1 MSGFVPHAWQASAAA
16 DYQRLGGLFIG
27 LDPGAGKSY
36 ALSRIAATCR
46 RPLVVA
52 PAAAVRQTMA
62 QFESYGVRCAL
73 AKDWGPEPLGAW
85 PPGPGPVAVTFASY
99 TWLTRAEQA
108 DFFERFRPSDVLMD
122 EFHEARGLAN
132 SARKRL
138 ERYLVAEPAVRVAV
152 STASPMSGRVHDFAF
167 GLRWALRAGVRGLVP
182 ETRSGLDAL
191 EARLAA
197 SPEAR
202 ADFRRRLEATPGVYL
217 DVGDVGRYPGEVVL
231 RVVRRE
237 PALVLPATWELPNGF
252 LVESAAHA
260 SDLER
265 QLAWGFYPEY
275 DPRPSDEY
283 LAARRRWG
291 AIVRRVVSTGQA
303 DTELQVRALRPTEY
317 AEWAAA
323 EAAEGELTEAV
334 PVWGGPPS
342 GPATLKHALAK
353 HLYAPMQ
360 PRMSGVT
367 PTLVWAHHRA
377 LQTEAAQ
384 QLGVPLFRE
393 GARSAS
399 GEYLPEYRGN
409 LAVASNE
416 ACYQSLNLQHFS
428 HNLFLQPESD
438 PEWWKQAIGRTAR
451 QGQTAPRVT
460 ADLVVSCPA
469 DERALRTAVERAT
482 IVFETTGK
490 KNPLLQLKGAL

>member
-1 MSGFVPHAWQASAAA
+1 MSFQPHEWQLRAAE
-16 DYQRLGGLFIG
+16 DYERLGGLFIG
-27 LDPGAGKSY
+27 LDPGSGKSF
-36 ALSRIAATCR
+36 ALAQIARKCR

-62 QFESYGVRCAL
+62 QFRSYGVPCYE
-73 AKDWGPEPLGAW
+73 AKQDRAGLRG
-85 PPGPGPVAVTFASY
+85 GVAFASY

-108 DFFERFRPSDVLMD
+108 DFFEQYRPSDVLMD

-138 ERYLVAEPAVRVAV
+138 ERYLVEYPAVRVAV

-283 LAARRRWG
+283 LTARRRWG

-317 AEWAAA
+317 AEWRAA
-323 EAAEGELTEAV
+323 ELAEGPLTEAV
-334 PVWGGPPS
+334 PAWGEERPDVLRLLPRTPR
-342 GPATLKHALAK
+342 PA
-353 HLYAPMQ
+353 
-360 PRMSGVT
+360 
-367 PTLVWAHHRA
+367 TLVWAHHRA
-377 LQTEAAQ
+377 LQTQAAAVLEA
-384 QLGVPLFRE
+384 PLFRE

-399 GEYLPEYRGN
+399 GEYLPEYRGY

-460 ADLVVSCPA
+460 CDVVVNCPA
-469 DERALRTAVERAT
+469 AERALRSAIDRASL
-482 IVFETTGK
+482 VYETTGK
-490 KNPLLQLKGAL
+490 KNPLLQLKGTDW